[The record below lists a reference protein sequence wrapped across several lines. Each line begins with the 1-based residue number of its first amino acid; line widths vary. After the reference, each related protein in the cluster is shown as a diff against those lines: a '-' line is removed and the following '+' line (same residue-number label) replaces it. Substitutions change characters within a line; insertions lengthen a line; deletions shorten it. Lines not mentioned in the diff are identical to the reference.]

1 MILDEIVTLLAA
13 DVDVNALIAGRI
25 YTEVAPDAVTL
36 PYVMQTLI
44 FDGRLTV
51 LEGGAATQNPARLQL
66 DCWATTLDG
75 AIDLADKVETAM
87 VGAST
92 FAVGDFSRETDYD
105 PDVKLYRMI
114 IDTSLWT

>member
-25 YTEVAPDAVTL
+25 YTEVAPDAVT
-36 PYVMQTLI
+36 
-44 FDGRLTV
+44 TV

-114 IDTSLWT
+114 IDASLWT

>member
-36 PYVMQTLI
+36 PYVMQT
-44 FDGRLTV
+44 
-51 LEGGAATQNPARLQL
+51 PARLQL